1 MPAQKN
7 HYEVLG
13 VEANIEQAKIKQS
26 AQQANMDAKKAY
38 EESIAAIKQAF
49 VALTTQ
55 KNLDPQ
61 VRKKS
66 LELLGADAKADVAT
80 LKQMAQEAAKE
91 QKLAYEARI
100 ADIQR
105 SFAILNSTDKRQS
118 YDAQLQ
124 ADQEKQ
130 AKREAAA
137 GKAKTAKAIS
147 DGRKEKPFL
156 FKLLK
161 FVLILFIFAAAV
173 GFYLNNEDM
182 IHEGLAQLGISYFSQ
197 PAFPEP
203 TK

>member
-1 MPAQKN
+1 MPTQKN

-26 AQQANMDAKKAY
+26 AQQANMDAKKSY

-49 VALTTQ
+49 TTLTQ
-55 KNLDPQ
+55 SKNLDPQ
-61 VRKKS
+61 VRKKN
-66 LELLGADAKADVAT
+66 LDILGADAQADAAT

-105 SFAILNSTDKRQS
+105 SFAVLNSPDKRQS

-124 ADQEKQ
+124 ADQDKQ

-137 GKAKTAKAIS
+137 NKAKVAKAIS
-147 DGRKEKPFL
+147 DGRKASPFM

-161 FVLILFIFAAAV
+161 FLLILFVFAAAV
-173 GFYLNNEDM
+173 GFYLNNEEM
-182 IHEGLAQLGISYFSQ
+182 IHQGLAQLGIPYFAEST
-197 PAFPEP
+197 PP
-203 TK
+203 TATK